1 MNFTQKIKLK
11 SVAANNEAVMFKVE
25 VDGEDRIFFGKQ
37 SSKFA
42 LENDD
47 TLEHYSL
54 SEKLSSKMKLNEAFQ
69 KAYLVDKPVMGQEDV
84 KKDVII
90 PAAVSKE
97 IVQLGDY
104 LYSLSKE
111 TNNEILYLL
120 YKKRLINRYVDDKSH
135 IVFYD
140 LDLEKLPKD
149 TSGDLVRLLPDEILK
164 GTNAASKSYP
174 GLINE
179 FNKSYKKEIEVADP
193 ENPGNVIKTVQVD
206 TVTNLENQKNY
217 KNMEGYQEALED
229 FVNVNYLEDQMP
241 FNLIYEYGEE
251 RQYEN
256 DTSQI
261 YADFIHMK
269 NCFSPFFNVDVTDEK
284 RFQVWR
290 KYKKLESSNFKLWTS
305 YSLVTPMLT
314 EEKTLTDARPLNLG
328 NNTGQSGFYSSIVAF
343 LGDLTVNSKFSENL
357 NSLGFTLHVD
367 SNRDELVNR
376 FMFSYQTRRN
386 AEINIDRNYLQ
397 KTPEQFAQWLIDNSN
412 GLIYR
417 KDNLTS
423 SPKYPSGVKF
433 TVDVIY
439 DDRITEEDSCVVL
452 ECIDDASSL
461 VVSEKLEWPYPSGVN
476 CFNFNYDE
484 MEFIVGEQNT
494 PLESPFYVRGVEYYG
509 KKYDLVN
516 WKKVAL
522 ETFTP
527 YSGESFVLRSK
538 DGSEVEYVHD
548 PYLPDAEQISVKTK
562 NKNASELLFKIKM
575 LQVSEMMQKVF
586 DKDSGFCRKCKLGDI
601 WSDGEIEELYKPD
614 SSVTVDDILA
624 DTTSSKTGVELVKT
638 LSLTSKAKWI
648 LSLLY
653 ANHEQASD
661 VSGETIPSE
670 EGQFFDVTNYELCE
684 ANGQTTLDDLIYAFD
699 YYRKNLGRFTK
710 GMVIKFWN
718 PRLARYDLTKSHNDA
733 VANETQY
740 HLTEEQGPSINYY
753 ANAFELRRALTSS
766 DTIDPS
772 LHSPAAES
780 SVIDLFGTSVFGIRL
795 KDSSAYES
803 AVVTAMKGLRGN
815 KISVDLVVS
824 LRSDRGSDE
833 FIVNSYINGQLVNSI
848 DYSAEEGLREH
859 FVNEILSLG
868 SLRFWCY
875 GEADN
880 GDVYPFNYR
889 NIAMWNYPLS
899 LTQVQR
905 LYRALV
911 DNKILDDF
919 ENKIFYLDGDNPV
932 NVEEVISDG
941 NDILFYGKIFN
952 KRALA
957 LTSSYLYDSD
967 EVYEH
972 QQKLFKV
979 QDFEYVE
986 RINGFVKFTPISD
999 RKSNLYSIRLH
1010 NTGLVENPEDDDK
1023 TRQFKQE
1030 INSVLLA
1037 AINTICSKTEPI
1049 NTKLF
1054 TVLIDS

>member
-11 SVAANNEAVMFKVE
+11 SVSANNEAVMFKVE

-42 LENDD
+42 LENDN

-54 SEKLSSKMKLNEAFQ
+54 SEKLSCKMKLNEAFQ

-97 IVQLGDY
+97 IVQLGNY

-120 YKKRLINRYVDDKSH
+120 YKKKLINRYVDDKSH

-140 LDLEKLPKD
+140 LDLEKLPKY
-149 TSGDLVRLLPDEILK
+149 TSGDLVKLLPDEILK
-164 GTNAASKSYP
+164 GTNTASKSYP

-179 FNKSYKKEIEVADP
+179 FNKAYKKEIEIIDP
-193 ENPGNVIKTVQVD
+193 ENPDVVVKTIQVD

-217 KNMEGYQEALED
+217 KNMEGYLESLED
-229 FVNVNYLEDQMP
+229 YVNVNQLEDQMP

-261 YADFIHMK
+261 YSDFIHMK

-305 YSLVTPMLT
+305 YSLATPMVN
-314 EEKTLTDARPLNLG
+314 EEKKLPDATPLNLG
-328 NNTGQSGFYSSIVAF
+328 NNVGQSGFYNNIEAF
-343 LGDLTVNSKFSENL
+343 LGDSTVNSEFSENL

-386 AEINIDRNYLQ
+386 AEINSDRNYLQ
-397 KTPEQFAQWLIDNSN
+397 KTPEQFAQWLIDNSK

-417 KDNLTS
+417 KTNS
-423 SPKYPSGVKF
+423 ISAAKYPSGVKF
-433 TVDVIY
+433 VVDAIY
-439 DDRITEEDSCVVL
+439 DDSATKKGSCVVL
-452 ECIDDASSL
+452 ECIEDASSL
-461 VVSEKLEWPYPSGVN
+461 AVSERLEWPYPSGVN
-476 CFNFNYDE
+476 CFNFNYDD
-484 MEFIVGEQNT
+484 MEFIVDGKNKT
-494 PLESPFYVRGVEYYG
+494 LESPFYTRGVEYYG

-516 WKKVAL
+516 WKKVVL
-522 ETFTP
+522 EDPVT
-527 YSGESFVLRSK
+527 YSDESFVLRSE

-548 PYLPDAEQISVKTK
+548 PYLGGEQISVKTK
-562 NKNASELLFKIKM
+562 DKSASELLFKIKM
-575 LQVSEMMQKVF
+575 LQLSEMMQKVF

-614 SSVTVDDILA
+614 SSVTISDILA
-624 DTTSSKTGVELVKT
+624 DTTMPVHDVELVKT
-638 LSLTSKAKWI
+638 LDLKSKAKWI
-648 LSLLY
+648 LGMLY
-653 ANHEQASD
+653 ENHEQVSD
-661 VSGETIPSE
+661 GFGGVTPSE
-670 EGQFFDVTNYELCE
+670 EGWFFDLTNYELCE

-699 YYRKNLGRFTK
+699 YYRKNLGQFTK
-710 GMVIKFWN
+710 GMIIKFWN
-718 PRLARYDLTKSHNDA
+718 PRLARYDLTKSDNDA
-733 VANETQY
+733 VANTTQY
-740 HLTEEQGPSINYY
+740 RLTENSGPSINYY
-753 ANAFELRRALTSS
+753 ANPFELRKALTDS
-766 DTIDPS
+766 DPADPS
-772 LHSPAAES
+772 FYSPALES
-780 SVIDLFGTSVFGIRL
+780 SIIDLFGLSVFGIRL
-795 KDSSAYES
+795 KDASGYES

-815 KISVDLVVS
+815 RISVDLAVS
-824 LRSDRGSDE
+824 LRSERGSDE

-848 DYSAEEGLREH
+848 DYSVEVGLRSL
-859 FVNEILSLG
+859 FANEIRSLG

-880 GDVYPFNYR
+880 GEVYPFNYR
-889 NIAMWNYPLS
+889 NISMWNYPLS

-905 LYRALV
+905 IYRALI
-911 DNKILDDF
+911 DNKSLDDF
-919 ENKIFYLDGDNPV
+919 ENKIFYLDHDNPV
-932 NVEEVISDG
+932 NVEEVVSGETDQ
-941 NDILFYGKIFN
+941 LFYGKIFN
-952 KRALA
+952 KGA
-957 LTSSYLYDSD
+957 LTFTGSYLYDSD

-986 RINGFVKFTPISD
+986 RINGFVKFTPVSD

-1030 INSVLLA
+1030 VNSVLLA

>member
-11 SVAANNEAVMFKVE
+11 SVTANNEAVMFKVE
-25 VDGEDRIFFGKQ
+25 VDGENRIFFGKQ

-42 LENDD
+42 LENDN

-54 SEKLSSKMKLNEAFQ
+54 SEKLSCKMKLNESFQ

-97 IVQLGDY
+97 IVQLGNY

-120 YKKRLINRYVDDKSH
+120 YKKKLINRYVDDKSH

-149 TSGDLVRLLPDEILK
+149 TSGDLVKLLPDEILK
-164 GTNAASKSYP
+164 GTKTASKSYP

-179 FNKSYKKEIEVADP
+179 FNKAYKKEIEINDL
-193 ENPGNVIKTVQVD
+193 ENPDVVIKTIQVD

-217 KNMEGYQEALED
+217 KNMEGYLESLED
-229 FVNVNYLEDQMP
+229 YINVNNLEDQMP

-261 YADFIHMK
+261 YSDFIHMK

-284 RFQVWR
+284 KFQVWR

-305 YSLVTPMLT
+305 YSLVTPMLN
-314 EEKTLTDARPLNLG
+314 EEKKLPNATPLNLG
-328 NNTGQSGFYSSIVAF
+328 NNVGQSDFYSNIEAF
-343 LGDLTVNSKFSENL
+343 LGDSTVNSEFSENL

-376 FMFSYQTRRN
+376 FMFSYQSRRN
-386 AEINIDRNYLQ
+386 AEINADRNYLQ
-397 KTPEQFAQWLIDNSN
+397 KTPEQFVQWLIDNSK

-417 KDNLTS
+417 KINS
-423 SPKYPSGVKF
+423 ISAAKYPSGVKF
-433 TVDVIY
+433 VVDVVY
-439 DDRITEEDSCVVL
+439 DDRVAKKGSCVVL
-452 ECIDDASSL
+452 ECIEDASSL
-461 VVSEKLEWPYPSGVN
+461 VVAERLEWPYPSGVN
-476 CFNFNYDE
+476 CFNFNYDD
-484 MEFIVGEQNT
+484 MEFIVDGKNKT
-494 PLESPFYVRGVEYYG
+494 LESPFYVRGVEYYG

-516 WKKVAL
+516 WKRVVL
-522 ETFTP
+522 EDP
-527 YSGESFVLRSK
+527 VIYSGESFVLRSE
-538 DGSEVEYVHD
+538 DSSEVEYVHD
-548 PYLPDAEQISVKTK
+548 PYLGSEQISVKTK
-562 NKNASELLFKIKM
+562 DKSASELLFKIKM
-575 LQVSEMMQKVF
+575 LQLSEVMQKVF

-614 SSVTVDDILA
+614 SSVTVGDILA
-624 DTTSSKTGVELVKT
+624 DTTSSETDVELVKT
-638 LSLTSKAKWI
+638 LGLTSKAKWI
-648 LSLLY
+648 LGLLY
-653 ANHEQASD
+653 INHEPTQD
-661 VSGETIPSE
+661 KSGRIVPSE
-670 EGQFFDVTNYELCE
+670 EGPFFDVTNYELCE

-699 YYRKNLGRFTK
+699 YYRKNLGQFTK

-718 PRLARYDLTKSHNDA
+718 PRLAKYDLTKSDNDA
-733 VANETQY
+733 VTNTTQY
-740 HLTEEQGPSINYY
+740 RLTENSGPSINYY
-753 ANAFELRRALTSS
+753 ANPFELRKALTDS
-766 DTIDPS
+766 DQVDPS
-772 LHSPAAES
+772 LYSPALES
-780 SVIDLFGTSVFGIRL
+780 SIIDLFGLSVFGIRL
-795 KDSSAYES
+795 KDASGYES

-815 KISVDLVVS
+815 RISIDLVVS
-824 LRSDRGSDE
+824 LRSERGSDE

-848 DYSAEEGLREH
+848 DYSVEVGLRSL
-859 FVNEILSLG
+859 FVNEIRSLG

-875 GEADN
+875 GESDN
-880 GDVYPFNYR
+880 GETYPFNYR

-905 LYRALV
+905 IYRALMN
-911 DNKILDDF
+911 NKSLDDF
-919 ENKIFYLDGDNPV
+919 ENKIFYLDHDNPV
-932 NVEEVISDG
+932 NVEEVVSDET
-941 NDILFYGKIFN
+941 NQLFYGKIFN
-952 KRALA
+952 KGA
-957 LTSSYLYDSD
+957 LTFTGSYLYDSD

-986 RINGFVKFTPISD
+986 RINSFVKFTPVSD

-1030 INSVLLA
+1030 VNSVLLA

>member
-1 MNFTQKIKLK
+1 MNFIQKIKLK

-42 LENDD
+42 LENDN

-54 SEKLSSKMKLNEAFQ
+54 SEKLSCKMKLNESFQ

-97 IVQLGDY
+97 IVQLGNY

-120 YKKRLINRYVDDKSH
+120 YKKKLINRYVDDKSH

-149 TSGDLVRLLPDEILK
+149 TSGDLVKLLPDEILK
-164 GTNAASKSYP
+164 GTKTGSKSYP

-179 FNKSYKKEIEVADP
+179 FNKAYKKKIEINDL
-193 ENPGNVIKTVQVD
+193 ENPDVVVKTIQVD

-217 KNMEGYQEALED
+217 KNMEGYLESLED
-229 FVNVNYLEDQMP
+229 YVNVNNLEDQMP

-261 YADFIHMK
+261 FSDFIHMK

-284 RFQVWR
+284 QFQVWR

-305 YSLVTPMLT
+305 YSLATPMVN
-314 EEKTLTDARPLNLG
+314 EEKKLPNATPLNLG
-328 NNTGQSGFYSSIVAF
+328 NNVGQSDFYSNIEVF
-343 LGDLTVNSKFSENL
+343 LGDSTVNSEFSENL

-376 FMFSYQTRRN
+376 FMFSYQSRRN
-386 AEINIDRNYLQ
+386 AEINANRNYLQ
-397 KTPEQFAQWLIDNSN
+397 KTPEQFTQWLIDNSK
-412 GLIYR
+412 GLIHR
-417 KDNLTS
+417 KINS
-423 SPKYPSGVKF
+423 ISAAKYPSGVKF
-433 TVDVIY
+433 VVDVVY
-439 DDRITEEDSCVVL
+439 DDQVTKKDSWVVL
-452 ECIDDASSL
+452 ECIEDASSL
-461 VVSEKLEWPYPSGVN
+461 VVSERLDWPYPSGVN
-476 CFNFNYDE
+476 CFNFNYDG
-484 MEFIVGEQNT
+484 MEFIVGGENKT
-494 PLESPFYVRGVEYYG
+494 LESPFYARGVEYYG

-516 WKKVAL
+516 WKKVIL
-522 ETFTP
+522 EDP
-527 YSGESFVLRSK
+527 VIYSGESFVLRSE
-538 DGSEVEYVHD
+538 DSSEVEYVHD
-548 PYLPDAEQISVKTK
+548 PYLGGEQISVKTK
-562 NKNASELLFKIKM
+562 DKSASELLFKIKT
-575 LQVSEMMQKVF
+575 LQLSEMMQKVF

-601 WSDGEIEELYKPD
+601 WSDGEIEELYKPN
-614 SSVTVDDILA
+614 SSVSVNDILA
-624 DTTSSKTGVELVKT
+624 ATTMPVPDVELVKT

-648 LSLLY
+648 LGMLY
-653 ANHEQASD
+653 ANHEQVFD
-661 VSGETIPSE
+661 GFGGIIPSE
-670 EGQFFDVTNYELCE
+670 EGRVFDVTNYELCE
-684 ANGQTTLDDLIYAFD
+684 ANGKTTLDDLIYAFD
-699 YYRKNLGRFTK
+699 HYRKNLGQFTK

-718 PRLARYDLTKSHNDA
+718 PRLARYDLTTSDNDP
-733 VANETQY
+733 VANELQY
-740 HLTEEQGPSINYY
+740 HLAGDQGPSINYY
-753 ANAFELRRALTSS
+753 ANPFELRKALTDS
-766 DTIDPS
+766 DSVDPS
-772 LHSPAAES
+772 LYSPALES
-780 SVIDLFGTSVFGIRL
+780 SIIDLFGLSVFGIRL
-795 KDSSAYES
+795 KDTSGYES

-815 KISVDLVVS
+815 RISVDLAVS
-824 LRSDRGSDE
+824 LRSERGSDE

-848 DYSAEEGLREH
+848 DYSVEVGLRSL
-859 FVNEILSLG
+859 FINEIRSLE

-875 GEADN
+875 GESDN
-880 GDVYPFNYR
+880 GGAYPFNYR

-905 LYRALV
+905 IYRALMN
-911 DNKILDDF
+911 NKSLDDF
-919 ENKIFYLDGDNPV
+919 ENKIFYLDHDNPV
-932 NVEEVISDG
+932 NVEEVVSDET
-941 NDILFYGKIFN
+941 DQLFYGKIFN
-952 KRALA
+952 KGA
-957 LTSSYLYDSD
+957 LTFTGSYLYDSD

-986 RINGFVKFTPISD
+986 RINGFVKFTPVSD

-1030 INSVLLA
+1030 VNSVLLA